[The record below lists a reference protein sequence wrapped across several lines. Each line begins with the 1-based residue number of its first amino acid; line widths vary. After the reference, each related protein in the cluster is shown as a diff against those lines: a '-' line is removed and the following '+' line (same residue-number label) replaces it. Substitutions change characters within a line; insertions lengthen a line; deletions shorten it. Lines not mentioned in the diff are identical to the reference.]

1 MFGCCDPYGYES
13 VVLGPSGI
21 RRSEKRLVAMFFT
34 SPAAD
39 EIIVGDVWSS
49 AGVPSARPRS
59 AEPTPATNRIRRI
72 PVESATSGDAE
83 ARRLTVRDTGRCVH
97 STVVNAR
104 VFLHNPAPRTVYHAE
119 NV

>member
-1 MFGCCDPYGYES
+1 MRQWHTGS
-13 VVLGPSGI
+13 AA
-21 RRSEKRLVAMFFT
+21 SEDQKTSLVAMFFT
-34 SPAAD
+34 STAAD
-39 EIIVGDVWSS
+39 EIIVGDVRSS